1 MIERA
6 TSRSGAERAK
16 STVSALALSMGDPAG
31 IGLDITLKAWNAR
44 HTQDLPPFLLY
55 ADPAVVAERAKALSL
70 DIPLAVVEPADD
82 VTAVFP
88 TALPIHRVGLTGGV
102 SAGHPDA
109 AHAAGII
116 ASIELAVESVAKG
129 LASAVVTNP
138 IAKSV
143 LTSVGFAHAGHTEFL
158 AELASRYF
166 ERRAWVPVMMLASDA
181 LRVVPL
187 TVHIPLAMVPK
198 AVTADRLRKTTQIVH
213 DALQRDFGIAQPRIA
228 VAGLNPHA
236 GEDGTIGREDID
248 VIAPAIQALR
258 AGGLDISGPFSA
270 DSMFHEAARARYDAA
285 IAMYHDQALV
295 PLKTL
300 AFDTGVNATL
310 GLPFVRTSPDH
321 GTAFSLAG
329 TGEAS
334 PTSLVAA
341 LKLADVMARRRMQA
355 RP

>member
-1 MIERA
+1 VIQRA
-6 TSRSGAERAK
+6 TSRSGAEKTK
-16 STVSALALSMGDPAG
+16 SQVSALALSMGDPAG
-31 IGLDITLKAWNAR
+31 IGLDITLKAWSAR
-44 HTQDLPPFLLY
+44 RAQDLPPFLLY
-55 ADPAVVAERAKALSL
+55 ADPVAVAARARALGL
-70 DIPLAVVEPADD
+70 DIPFVEIDPAGD
-82 VTAVFP
+82 VTAAFQ
-88 TALPIHRVGLTGGV
+88 TTLPIHPVALTKTV
-102 SAGHPDA
+102 VAGHPDA

-116 ASIELAVESVAKG
+116 ASIELAVESAARG

-166 ERRAWVPVMMLASDA
+166 ERRAWVPVMMLASDE

-198 AVTADRLRKTTQIVH
+198 AITADRLRKTAQIVH
-213 DALQRDFGIAQPRIA
+213 DALRRDFGFGQPRIA

-236 GEDGTIGREDID
+236 GEDGTIGREETE

-258 AGGLDISGPFSA
+258 AAGMDISGPVSA

-300 AFDTGVNATL
+300 AFDTGVNTTL

-334 PTSLVAA
+334 PASLVAA
-341 LKLADVMARRRMQA
+341 LKLADAMARRRAGA